1 MKAKELSVGYWVYFK
16 KNKIYAQITEIYK
29 TLDAEP
35 KRMVALASSKGERY
49 CVSIDEIEPI
59 SLKKIHLT
67 KNRFRVINDGD
78 TRFVFN
84 DGYQI
89 MVEFAGNQDDPII
102 CLSIN
107 FADKELWMEIEYVHQ
122 LQLAMYL
129 LGVEKEIKL

>member
-1 MKAKELSVGYWVYFK
+1 MKANELMIGDWVYFK
-16 KNKIYAQITEIYK
+16 TNKIYAKITEIYK

-35 KRMVALASSKGERY
+35 KQMVSLASSKGERY
-49 CVSIDEIEPI
+49 CVSIDAIEPI

-67 KNRFRVINDGD
+67 KNRFCATNGGD

-84 DGYQI
+84 DCYQI

-122 LQLAMYL
+122 LQQAMRMF
-129 LGVEKEIKL
+129 GIEKEIIL